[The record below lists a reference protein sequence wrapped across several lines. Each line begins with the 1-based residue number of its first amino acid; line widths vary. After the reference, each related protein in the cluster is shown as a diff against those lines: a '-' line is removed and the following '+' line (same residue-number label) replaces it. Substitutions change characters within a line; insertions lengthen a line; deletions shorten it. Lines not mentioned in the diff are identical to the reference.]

1 MLTLAIAAAALA
13 TAPFS
18 ITISV
23 PNQVTVTDANGNN
36 RAPNDTPWGATIDL
50 NPGDVIRSGII
61 SATFTEFYGADITIG
76 PRTQMVYLG
85 PSDDAELQVLSG
97 SFRYVHTPTR
107 GLDPNI
113 FRRIVK
119 TRSRTIGSGGTDFT
133 VTVSNNLNT
142 LKTVTVVA
150 VVEGYAVVAGNPDIR
165 IPAGET
171 KTFEDKI
178 PMVPNTPTASGG
190 YQRTSRRHG
199 RTLGSGG
206 M

>member
-13 TAPFS
+13 TAPVS

-36 RAPNDTPWGATIDL
+36 RAPNDSPWGQTIDV
-50 NPGDVIRSGII
+50 NPGDVIKSGII
-61 SATFTEFYGADITIG
+61 SATFTEFYGAAITIG
-76 PRTQMVYLG
+76 PHTQMVYLG
-85 PSDDAELQVLSG
+85 PLDDAQLQVLSG
-97 SFRYVHTPTR
+97 SFRYVHTPT
-107 GLDPNI
+107 GLLDPP

-119 TRSRTIGSGGTDFT
+119 TRSKTIGSAGTDFT
-133 VTVSNNLNT
+133 VTVSNDVST
-142 LKTVTVVA
+142 HKTTTVVSVA
-150 VVEGYAVVAGNPDIR
+150 EGYAVVAGNPDIR
-165 IPAGET
+165 IEAGET

-178 PMVPNTPTASGG
+178 PILPNAPTVSGG
-190 YQRTSRRHG
+190 YQRTSKRHG

>member
-13 TAPFS
+13 SAPFAL
-18 ITISV
+18 TISV

-36 RAPNDTPWGATIDL
+36 RAPNDSPWGATIDL
-50 NPGDVIRSGII
+50 APGDVIKSGII
-61 SATFTEFYGADITIG
+61 SATFTEFYGAAITIG
-76 PRTQMVYLG
+76 PQTQMVYLG
-85 PSDDAELQVLSG
+85 PQSDTELQVLSG
-97 SFRYVHTPTR
+97 SFRYVHTPSL

-113 FRRIVK
+113 YRRIVK

-133 VTVSNNLNT
+133 VTVTNNLNT
-142 LKTVTVVA
+142 LKTTTVVS
-150 VVEGYAVVAGNPDIR
+150 VVEGYAVVVGNPDIR
-165 IPAGET
+165 INAGES

-178 PMVPNTPTASGG
+178 PMVPSAPTVSGG

-206 M
+206 L